1 MTEELLAQLEDPD
14 PKTRRLAA
22 KELRSVAEPRVR
34 RAFLSRLSDPDEIVR
49 RNAVLGLAN
58 WDEPQIASSILS
70 LLDDP
75 SFEVRCAV
83 IQVVEKLSYR
93 GEETITRFRQRY
105 WDIANDP
112 RSRRKKGSESRE
124 YDLLQRF
131 LFKEDPNLTPWL
143 EERRRAKSDEEL
155 TAVKKRIDEAQDVA
169 KQAAHLLTETN
180 SDVVSWRHAARAI
193 GSAYFYR
200 YILAYL
206 FENSSEL
213 RWLPGKS
220 LPGTLVISLDLSFE
234 RSWVGVATAFDLRF
248 NATGGE
254 AMLNP
259 LFHSLVNDEHEEV
272 RYECAHMCRV
282 LKDERAI
289 PALTTLAN
297 RCPETWSDDGE
308 EARDAISEIQSAS
321 ETITLAPTTGEE
333 FAELARH
340 MDQGTQQS
348 PPPRC

>member
-1 MTEELLAQLEDPD
+1 MIEQLLAQLEDPD

-22 KELRSVAEPRVR
+22 KELRSVGEPRVR

-58 WDEPQIASSILS
+58 WDVPEIVSSILS

-83 IQVVEKLSYR
+83 IQVMENLSWQS
-93 GEETITRFRQRY
+93 EDTTDRFRQRY
-105 WDIANDP
+105 WKIANDP
-112 RSRRKKGSESRE
+112 RHRRKKGSESRE

-131 LFKEDPNLTPWL
+131 LFKHDPNLTPWL
-143 EERRRAKSDEEL
+143 EERQRTKSDEEHSAKL
-155 TAVKKRIDEAQDVA
+155 TAVKKRIDEAEDVA
-169 KQAAHLLTETN
+169 RQAAQLLTETN
-180 SDVVSWRHAARAI
+180 SDVVSRRQAARAI

-234 RSWVGVATAFDLRF
+234 SSWVGVATAFDLRF

-259 LFHSLVNDEHEEV
+259 LLHSLLNDEHEEV

-308 EARDAISEIQSAS
+308 EAREAISEIQLAS
-321 ETITLAPTTGEE
+321 KTATLSTW
-333 FAELARH
+333 
-340 MDQGTQQS
+340 
-348 PPPRC
+348 PRTDSLCLVDAL